1 MRKHLPEL
9 GYERSQVGHSIRQ
22 TRLAKDLTQAEVAWA
37 AGITQAALSNY
48 ENGKRDIPLP
58 ALITICRAMGTYPAA
73 IVPGLSLPPGEETMG
88 G

>member
-9 GYERSQVGHSIRQ
+9 GYERNQVGQAIRQ
-22 TRLAKDLTQAEVAWA
+22 VRLSKDLTQAEVAWA

-73 IVPGLSLPPGEETMG
+73 VVPGLIPPPGEDVTG
-88 G
+88 A

>member
-9 GYERSQVGHSIRQ
+9 GYERSQVGQAIRQ
-22 TRLAKDLTQAEVAWA
+22 TRLGKNLTQAEVAWA

-58 ALITICRAMGTYPAA
+58 ALITICRAIGSYPAA
-73 IVPGLSLPPGEETMG
+73 IVPGLSLPPGEETMAG
-88 G
+88 

>member
-9 GYERSQVGHSIRQ
+9 GYERNQVGQAIRQ
-22 TRLAKDLTQAEVAWA
+22 VRLGKNLTQAEVAWA

-48 ENGKRDIPLP
+48 ENGKRDVPLP

-73 IVPGLSLPPGEETMG
+73 VVPGLLPPPGEETLG
-88 G
+88 